1 MLPFRGT
8 GLGSDQRPG
17 LPFGASAPDG
27 RAGAVASNAAG
38 DFAARTINRLAGA
51 VIVTFFIQLAIQ
63 RKEGFVVRAMASVT
77 GAIVVLAIASAVFAL
92 IG

>member
-1 MLPFRGT
+1 MTWQIWSVVPVWL
-8 GLGSDQRPG
+8 
-17 LPFGASAPDG
+17 A
-27 RAGAVASNAAG
+27 AVAAAVIIG
-38 DFAARTINRLAGA
+38 LTSASEARVTWLGVALAGA

-77 GAIVVLAIASAVFAL
+77 GAIIVLAVASGVFAL

>member
-1 MLPFRGT
+1 MT
-8 GLGSDQRPG
+8 GQIWSVVPVWLAAVAAAVIIG
-17 LPFGASAPDG
+17 LTSAPEARVNWLG
-27 RAGAVASNAAG
+27 VA
-38 DFAARTINRLAGA
+38 LAGA

-77 GAIVVLAIASAVFAL
+77 GAIIVLAIASAVFAL